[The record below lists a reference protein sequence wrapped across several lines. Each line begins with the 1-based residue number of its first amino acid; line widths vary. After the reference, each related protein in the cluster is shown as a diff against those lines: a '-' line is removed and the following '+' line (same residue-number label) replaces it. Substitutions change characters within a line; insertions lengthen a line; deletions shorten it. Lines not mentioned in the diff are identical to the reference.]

1 MNVPTSHLLIVAT
14 GLFTIGAIG
23 FLVRRNAIVMLLCVE
38 LMLNAANLAFVA
50 GSRAHFDAPGA
61 LPGPDGVVFSLFV
74 IVVAAIEAAVGL
86 AIVIAMY
93 RLHRSVQTESL
104 QELAG

>member
-1 MNVPTSHLLIVAT
+1 MNVPTSHLLIVAA

-23 FLVRRNAIVMLLCVE
+23 FLIRRNAIVMLLCVE

-50 GSRAHFDAPGA
+50 GSRAHFGAPNAPPGA
-61 LPGPDGVVFSLFV
+61 DGVVFSLFV

-93 RLHRSVQTESL
+93 RLRRTVETESL